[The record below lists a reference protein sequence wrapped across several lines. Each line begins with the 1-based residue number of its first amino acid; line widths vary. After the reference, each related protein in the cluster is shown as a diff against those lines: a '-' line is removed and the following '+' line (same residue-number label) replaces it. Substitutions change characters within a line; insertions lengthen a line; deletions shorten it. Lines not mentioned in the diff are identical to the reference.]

1 MRILLAN
8 KYNFPKGGADKYYLF
23 LKDAWEKA
31 GHKVA
36 VFAMEHPDNLPSPWS
51 KYFVSNIDFH
61 GSFKDKLR
69 SPGRIIYSFEA
80 KRKFA
85 ALLDDFKPDIVHF
98 HNIYHQIS
106 PSVLPEVK
114 KRRLPAIM
122 HLHDYKLF
130 CPNYL
135 MYAGGQICQNCL
147 DQKGYCPCFWHNC
160 YSSRPRSALAVL
172 EMALHHKLW
181 KIYEK
186 NLDCLIAPSRFM
198 ADLAKKAGWKND
210 QVELVYNPAPEVSE
224 TNVSQEDGAFLYFGR
239 LSQEKGIEDLLAA
252 AKLLKTKVDI
262 AGQGPLEENIK
273 TSYRPEIQSGQIRLL
288 GQLAGD
294 GLKKAITEAK
304 AIIIPSR
311 WPENMPLALLE
322 SLAKSKIVIA
332 SRRGGLPEVIRD
344 EENGYLFEPGNI
356 KALAEKLKMIEGL
369 DKEKREKIKEA
380 AKQSALNLGA
390 KEHLD
395 KIMKIYQKLAKKP
408 G

>member
-23 LKDAWEKA
+23 LKDAWERA
-31 GHKVA
+31 GHEVA
-36 VFAMEHPDNLPSPWS
+36 VFSMEHPNNLPSAWS

-61 GSFKDKLR
+61 GSFKDRLR

-85 ALLDDFKPDIVHF
+85 ALLDDFQPDIIHL

-106 PSVLPEVK
+106 PSILPEAK
-114 KRRLPAIM
+114 KRRLPTVM

-135 MYAGGQICQNCL
+135 MYANGQICQNCL
-147 DQKGYCPCFWHNC
+147 KQKSYCPCFWHNC
-160 YSSRPRSALAVL
+160 YNSRPRSALAVL
-172 EMALHHKLW
+172 EMTLHHKCW
-181 KIYEK
+181 GIYKK

-198 ADLAKKAGWKND
+198 ADLAKKNGWKND

-239 LSQEKGIEDLLAA
+239 LSQEKGIDDLLKA
-252 AKLLKTKVDI
+252 AKISGSKVDI
-262 AGQGPLEENIK
+262 AGQGPLEKKIRL
-273 TSYRPEIQSGQIRLL
+273 TYDQEIRRGQVKLL

-294 GLKKAITEAK
+294 GLKKIITK
-304 AIIIPSR
+304 AAAVVIPSR

-322 SLAKSKIVIA
+322 SLAAGKIVIA
-332 SRRGGLPEVIRD
+332 SRSGGLPEIIRNRG
-344 EENGYLFEPGNI
+344 NGYLFEAGDI
-356 KALAEKLKMIEGL
+356 KTLAEKLKIIEGL
-369 DKEKREKIKEA
+369 DNEERKKIKEA
-380 AKQSALNLGA
+380 AKRSAIDLGA

-395 KIMKIYQKLAKKP
+395 KIMKIYYRLAKKP